1 MRSLGLILAVVFAVI
16 TSLDYGCSNVNSPYQ
31 NNPTPMPPLSLSEQ
45 KVESAN
51 NSFATTLFSQVAG
64 QEQGKNFFISP
75 LSVSMALAMTL
86 NGASGQTYT
95 DMQQTLRLTGMSNQQ
110 INQSYQNLIAM
121 FSTLDPNVTFN
132 IANSIWYRNTFS
144 VLDSFLNVDSTY
156 FDAKIAALNF
166 NDPNSADVINNWV
179 SQKTNGKIPSVVQSP
194 LPGAAMMYLI
204 NALYFHGTWKYTFDY
219 KNTKLG
225 TFHLANGST
234 ESDSMM
240 IMTDT
245 LNYYSDQY
253 FQVVELPYGKGDYSM
268 LVLLPNSTSATN
280 PIPTLDQSEVNA
292 ITNGL
297 KPADVTVTLPK
308 FKLQYSTLLNS
319 ALSQMG
325 MGNAFSSAADFT
337 RINPAGGLYIS
348 YVLHKTYIDVNEVGT
363 EAAAVT
369 VVGVY
374 TTVVGPEP
382 QPYMFNVNRPFIFLI
397 KENHDNTFMFMGAIA
412 QPSVQLSN

>member
-1 MRSLGLILAVVFAVI
+1 MRSLSLILAVVCVAIAGFY
-16 TSLDYGCSNVNSPYQ
+16 YGCSGVNSPYQ
-31 NNPTPMPPLSLSEQ
+31 NNPTPMPPLSSSEL

-51 NSFATTLFSQVAG
+51 NSFATTLFNQVAQ

-86 NGASGQTYT
+86 NGAGGQTYT
-95 DMQQTLRLTGMSNQQ
+95 DMQQTLGLTGMSNQE
-110 INQSYQNLIAM
+110 INQSCQNLMAM
-121 FSTLDPNVTFN
+121 FSTLDPSVTFN

-156 FDAKIAALNF
+156 FNAKVAALNF
-166 NDPNSADVINNWV
+166 NDPNSAAVINNWV
-179 SQKTNGKIPSVVQSP
+179 SEKTNGKISSVVQSP
-194 LPGAAMMYLI
+194 LPAAAMMYLI

-240 IMTDT
+240 TMTDT
-245 LNYYSDQY
+245 LNYYSDRY
-253 FQVVELPYGKGDYSM
+253 FQVVELPYGNGDYSM

-297 KPADVTVTLPK
+297 KSEDVTVTLPK
-308 FKLQYSTLLNS
+308 FKLQYSTVLNN

-325 MGNAFSSAADFT
+325 MANAFSSAADFT

-369 VVGVY
+369 VIAVATSATPTG
-374 TTVVGPEP
+374 P
-382 QPYMFNVNRPFIFLI
+382 QPIMFDANRPFVFLI
-397 KENHDNTFMFMGAIA
+397 KENHDNTIMFMGAVT
-412 QPSVQLSN
+412 QPSVEVSD